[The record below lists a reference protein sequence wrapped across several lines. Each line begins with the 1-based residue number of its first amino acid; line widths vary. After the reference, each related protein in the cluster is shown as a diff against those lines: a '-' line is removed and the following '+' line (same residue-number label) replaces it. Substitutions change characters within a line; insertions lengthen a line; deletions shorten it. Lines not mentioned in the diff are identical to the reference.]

1 MTHEQ
6 FTQIYLPLC
15 GKMYAL
21 AYTLL
26 RNRNAARDCVQD
38 VYAELWENRDT
49 METSNALLPRVL
61 NMVRNNCRDRLCAVG
76 EHVCD
81 ITTTD
86 APIVIV
92 NVIINEEHH
101 YHEGSIHMDI
111 RDSFITE

>member
-38 VYAELWENRDT
+38 VYAELWNGRDSIEPDQT
-49 METSNALLPRVL
+49 HVFK
-61 NMVRNNCRDRLCAVG
+61 MVRDKCLARTGDNIERLC
-76 EHVCD
+76 D
-81 ITTTD
+81 TSISD

-92 NVIINEEHH
+92 NVICEEHH
-101 YHEGSIHMDI
+101 YHEGAIHMEIHDNLL
-111 RDSFITE
+111 TN